1 MPRIGAKGE
10 EVFGDENGD
19 DDDALST
26 TSWSTV
32 ASSVT
37 TVGGAS
43 LLSGVS
49 GSGYSSVVGGNV
61 KKPWRQL
68 SSGKKGGAVGVG
80 RNRRKK
86 EKLRRVYGDLDRH
99 EVE

>member
-1 MPRIGAKGE
+1 MPRNGANGE
-10 EVFGDENGD
+10 ELSEDGN

-26 TSWSTV
+26 ASWSTV

-43 LLSGVS
+43 LLSGAS
-49 GSGYSSVVGGNV
+49 ASGYPSVASGNV

-68 SSGKKGGAVGVG
+68 SAAKKGGAAGTG

-86 EKLRRVYGDLDRH
+86 EKLRRVYGDLDKY
-99 EVE
+99 ELE